1 MLDKLQHKLQVKIPF
16 SGPWTMPNNT
26 DIKHFSLTEQ
36 TSSGLPCP
44 LEYDFSWRISLSEVG
59 IDFLSTFS
67 SQSTS
72 TAATISLW
80 YSDCLIARSKRLK
93 ERPHMVHNICS
104 FSNAKQNY
112 LSIRWASSAK
122 SIWTDV
128 SEPFMWL
135 DLKNPR

>member
-1 MLDKLQHKLQVKIPF
+1 
-16 SGPWTMPNNT
+16 MPNNT

-44 LEYDFSWRISLSEVG
+44 SEVG

-128 SEPFMWL
+128 SEPFMRL